1 MERCSSPCSVVVSTS
16 DFESEDPGSTP
27 GRDFHFSQTGKD
39 GTTRGIKISPPG
51 FEPGT
56 WGCLRHCLQSLALPT
71 ELQRG
76 CDCWC
81 GRAIESYTCIH
92 CDTMRTVIPSPVKV
106 AMSLICTRLRRT
118 REGDYS
124 VIPAIEKAVADTRKD
139 HGLWRHITRCG
150 DNARYHARVV

>member
-1 MERCSSPCSVVVSTS
+1 MVSTS

-39 GTTRGIKISPPG
+39 GTTRGLKISPPG

-76 CDCWC
+76 CECWN

-139 HGLWRHITRCG
+139 HGLCRHITRCG